1 MLDFNR
7 VNEILGSEMV
17 YATGCT
23 EPGAIA
29 YAASA
34 AKDQLEGP
42 AERLTVRASGNVIKN
57 AMAAGIPGTPYVGIE
72 YAAAVGAVGGQTALK
87 LKAISAVSVEQYR
100 RAEELVSGGRVAVLA
115 AHADEKLYI
124 EAEAYDGLGN
134 MGRAVIAGSHT
145 NLTRV
150 ERNGAVVLLGGA
162 GAAGPTVTPEAI
174 SREWSVCEI
183 LRFVDEM
190 EPETQTPAIIRQAI
204 SVNTAISDLGL
215 RQRYGMGVGPSI
227 ARGVERG
234 SVGNDL
240 ASRASLRAA
249 AGVDARMAGANA
261 AVITNSGSGNQGI
274 TATMGVV
281 GAAEYLGADRAAL
294 VRAVTFSNMMA
305 VYIHAKFG
313 RLSALCGATCAGMGV
328 ACGVVRLLGGG
339 LEEVEC
345 ALQTMIGDVTGMICD
360 GGKPNCAVKV
370 ATCISSACR
379 AALLGMEHIRPGSRE
394 GIIEQQVE
402 RTIQNFCTLGNEGTA
417 EVDRVILRMM
427 TGKPGP
433 APLPV

>member
-87 LKAISAVSVEQYR
+87 LKAISAVSAEQYR
-100 RAEELVSGGRVAVLA
+100 RAEELVSGGRVAVLT

-162 GAAGPTVTPEAI
+162 GAAGPAVTPEAI

-190 EPETQTPAIIRQAI
+190 DPETQTPAIIRQAI

-249 AGVDARMAGANA
+249 A
-261 AVITNSGSGNQGI
+261 T
-274 TATMGVV
+274 
-281 GAAEYLGADRAAL
+281 RA
-294 VRAVTFSNMMA
+294 SPPPW
-305 VYIHAKFG
+305 
-313 RLSALCGATCAGMGV
+313 
-328 ACGVVRLLGGG
+328 G
-339 LEEVEC
+339 LW
-345 ALQTMIGDVTGMICD
+345 ALQNIWAPTGRPWC
-360 GGKPNCAVKV
+360 GRSP
-370 ATCISSACR
+370 SA
-379 AALLGMEHIRPGSRE
+379 I
-394 GIIEQQVE
+394 
-402 RTIQNFCTLGNEGTA
+402 
-417 EVDRVILRMM
+417 
-427 TGKPGP
+427 
-433 APLPV
+433 